1 MRILMYA
8 CAYLCMRTHPRAQ
21 KCKFWVLDFLFVFFL
36 LLFYFLIICLGFV
49 EYSFRMFSI
58 GVSRIT
64 RFICFDC

>member
-1 MRILMYA
+1 MHAHTYVCARILVPRNA
-8 CAYLCMRTHPRAQ
+8 NFGFLIFYL
-21 KCKFWVLDFLFVFFL
+21 FFFL
-36 LLFYFLIICLGFV
+36 LLFFFLIICLGFV